1 MQNQVTQARLKQAV
15 KMFNSMRTSSTS
27 SDEDLL
33 RDIASVMWVDFN
45 TLNKKLWSHPYDKL
59 LKRKV

>member
-45 TLNKKLWSHPYDKL
+45 TLNKKL
-59 LKRKV
+59 